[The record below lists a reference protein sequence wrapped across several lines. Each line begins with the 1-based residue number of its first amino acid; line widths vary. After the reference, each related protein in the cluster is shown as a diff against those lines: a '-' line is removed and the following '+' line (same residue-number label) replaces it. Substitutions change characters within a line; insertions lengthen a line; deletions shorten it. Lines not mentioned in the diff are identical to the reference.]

1 MRSLINFI
9 IILKKKLIWLYCSWF
24 EGNNSFKK
32 IIDFVKL
39 LLYYE
44 NFFEFE
50 KGVEYFVEN
59 YILLYFCLS
68 IIVNSVFMLLNDYEE
83 KKLMNFFG
91 IIISLIGK
99 NYF

>member
-1 MRSLINFI
+1 MKI
-9 IILKKKLIWLYCSWF
+9 IIVL
-24 EGNNSFKK
+24 KK

-68 IIVNSVFMLLNDYEE
+68 IIVNSVFMLLNDYEK

>member
-1 MRSLINFI
+1 M
-9 IILKKKLIWLYCSWF
+9 
-24 EGNNSFKK
+24 
-32 IIDFVKL
+32 
-39 LLYYE
+39 

>member
-1 MRSLINFI
+1 MKVI
-9 IILKKKLIWLYCSWF
+9 IVL
-24 EGNNSFKK
+24 KK

-68 IIVNSVFMLLNDYEE
+68 IIVNSVFMLWNDYEE